1 MGDTVVIVGAGLAG
15 ARCAEALRAGGY
27 EGRVLLVGAEH
38 APPYERP
45 ALSKELLAGT
55 KTAGSLALRPDAF
68 WQEQEIELITGTTV
82 SRIDARSRIAVTDD
96 GRILP
101 WTSLVLATGAR
112 ARTLPDLP
120 RGRARSAHARRR
132 GRAEAGAAAWP
143 PPCRRRRRLHRRRG
157 GDVGRV
163 GLGVDVAV
171 VEAAEVPLERVLGR
185 EAGLLIADRYR
196 EQGVELRLGVGLASF
211 RRGPDDRLRGVLLA
225 DGTEI
230 PCDAAVLGIGAEPV
244 APTGTPV
251 GGGGIPTDS
260 CGRTSLPAVYAC
272 GDVAS
277 TFRPSLDR
285 RVRVEHWTSAA
296 GQGAAVAAAILGR
309 EEPHDDPP
317 FFWSDQLG
325 LRLQYV
331 GHAEGWTQVE
341 LDGDPS
347 SFRVRYLAE
356 DGRLVAALLA
366 NRPARDRGTP
376 PGARRVTLLRVGLV
390 LAAAVAAAVVANI
403 VLLGVATGSGGP
415 GRLSPR
421 QRRSPRHGRPR
432 LTLRTP
438 KPAPPFPA
446 GGREREGDD

>member
-1 MGDTVVIVGAGLAG
+1 MGTTVVIVGAGLSG

-27 EGRVLLVGAEH
+27 AGRLLLVGAEH
-38 APPYERP
+38 TPPYERP
-45 ALSKELLAGT
+45 ALSKELLFGT
-55 KTAGSLALRPDAF
+55 KTAGSLALRPPAF

-82 SRIDARSRIAVTDD
+82 SRIDARSRFAVTDA

-120 RGRARSAHARRR
+120 RGVHVLRTLADAVALRRELR
-132 GRAEAGAAAWP
+132 PG
-143 PPCRRRRRLHRRRG
+143 RRLAVVGAGFIG
-157 GDVGRV
+157 GEVATSASA
-163 GLGVDVAV
+163 LGVDVVV
-171 VEAAEVPLERVLGR
+171 VEAAAVPLERVLGR
-185 EAGLLIADRYR
+185 EAGLLIADRYHD
-196 EQGVELRLGVGLASF
+196 QGVELRLGVGLGSF
-211 RRGPDDRLRGVLLA
+211 RRGPDNRLRGLLRA
-225 DGTEI
+225 DGSEV
-230 PCDAAVLGIGAEPV
+230 PCDVAVLGIGAEPV

-251 GGGGIPTDS
+251 GGEGIPTDS

-331 GHAEGWTQVE
+331 GHAEAWTQVD

-356 DGRLVAALLA
+356 DGRLVAALVA
-366 NRPARDRGTP
+366 NRPGETA
-376 PGARRVTLLRVGLV
+376 ALRRE
-390 LAAAVAAAVVANI
+390 LAA
-403 VLLGVATGSGGP
+403 
-415 GRLSPR
+415 
-421 QRRSPRHGRPR
+421 
-432 LTLRTP
+432 
-438 KPAPPFPA
+438 
-446 GGREREGDD
+446 